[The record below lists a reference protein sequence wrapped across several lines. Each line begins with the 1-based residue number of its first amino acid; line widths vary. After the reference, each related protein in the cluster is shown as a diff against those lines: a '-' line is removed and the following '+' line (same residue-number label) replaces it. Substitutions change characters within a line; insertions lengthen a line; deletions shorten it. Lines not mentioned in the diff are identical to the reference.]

1 MIPKDRFDEMYKAS
15 VRYGSLWGE
24 DWVQR
29 ADNFMSGAV
38 WADKTAKYPWIS
50 VDEHLPHFLAEYLV
64 CTKDG
69 SVYVAHYDH
78 KRGEFFNQFGT
89 LDVTHWMP
97 IVKPDGTGGFR

>member
-1 MIPKDRFDEMYKAS
+1 MIPKDRFYEMNKAS
-15 VRYGSLWGE
+15 ERYGKQYGE
-24 DWVQR
+24 DWVQH
-29 ADNFMSGAV
+29 AHDFMEGAV
-38 WADKTAKYPWIS
+38 WGDKTAKFPWIS
-50 VDEHLPHFLAEYLV
+50 VDEYLPHFLSEYLV

-97 IVKPDGTGGFR
+97 IVKPDGTGGWR